1 MLSEEE
7 AYSLFVL
14 KCAVPTLSIE
24 AAQEFFVRI
33 GGKCP
38 SASTVSREVTQR
50 LAMTRK
56 KVTHVSE
63 NRDEA
68 DRVNFQVNSPLDP
81 DRPGICGMPVEC
93 FVSLDEKTLK
103 YGECLQRFGHS
114 PAGVPC
120 VRRGP
125 APYSQPSHNVIVA
138 VDVRVGVVAYLIYRG
153 SLDRNTFYCWVAL
166 QFFFFLSVLLVT
178 PSSSFTECFFLM
190 LFH

>member
-7 AYSLFVL
+7 AYPLFVL

-24 AAQEFFVRI
+24 AAQEFFVRT

-56 KVTHVSE
+56 KLTHVSE

-68 DRVNFQVNSPLDP
+68 DRVNFHVNSPLDP
-81 DRPGICGMPVEC
+81 NRPGICGMHVEY

-103 YGECLQRFGHS
+103 YGECLQRFG
-114 PAGVPC
+114 
-120 VRRGP
+120 P
-125 APYSQPSHNVIVA
+125 APSSQPSYNVIVA

-153 SLDRNTFYCWVAL
+153 SLDRNTFTAGWL
-166 QFFFFLSVLLVT
+166 SRFFKKSVLVT
-178 PSSSFTECFFLM
+178 PSSSFTECFLLL